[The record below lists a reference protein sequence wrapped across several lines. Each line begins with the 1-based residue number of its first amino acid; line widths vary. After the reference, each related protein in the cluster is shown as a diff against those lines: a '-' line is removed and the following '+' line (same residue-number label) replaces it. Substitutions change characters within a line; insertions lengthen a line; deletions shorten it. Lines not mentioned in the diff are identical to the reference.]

1 MAAKKKTTEET
12 SEQRTATGAMDT
24 EQAEQTAPEE
34 DADGEQTT
42 AEQRPE
48 AVEVPET
55 PADPQEDVADA
66 APDDTGPKLESLSA
80 LADRHRVVGWQQAA
94 LLRLMG
100 WEDDKRVSDAEYR
113 AALETLKSR
122 RIGGGRR

>member
-1 MAAKKKTTEET
+1 MAVKKKTPEET
-12 SEQRTATGAMDT
+12 PEQRTATAAMDT
-24 EQAEQTAPEE
+24 EQAASAPEE
-34 DADGEQTT
+34 DAHGEQTT
-42 AEQRPE
+42 AAE
-48 AVEVPET
+48 AAEVPET
-55 PADPQEDVADA
+55 PADTKEDVADA

-80 LADRHRVVGWQQAA
+80 LADRHRVAGWQQAA

>member
-12 SEQRTATGAMDT
+12 PEQRTATAAMDT

-34 DADGEQTT
+34 EVHDEQTT
-42 AEQRPE
+42 A
-48 AVEVPET
+48 AKAAEVPET

-66 APDDTGPKLESLSA
+66 APDDSAPKLESLSV

-100 WEDDKRVSDAEYR
+100 WEDDKRVSEAEY
-113 AALETLKSR
+113 ATALDGLKTR

>member
-12 SEQRTATGAMDT
+12 PEQRTATGAMDT
-24 EQAEQTAPEE
+24 EQAASAPEE
-34 DADGEQTT
+34 DAHGEQTT
-42 AEQRPE
+42 AAE
-48 AVEVPET
+48 AAEVPET
-55 PADPQEDVADA
+55 PADTKEDVADA

-80 LADRHRVVGWQQAA
+80 LADRHRVAGWQQAA
-94 LLRLMG
+94 LLWLMG

>member
-12 SEQRTATGAMDT
+12 PEQRTATGAMDT
-24 EQAEQTAPEE
+24 EQAEQTASAPEE
-34 DADGEQTT
+34 EIHGEQTA
-42 AEQRPE
+42 AE
-48 AVEVPET
+48 AAEVPET
-55 PADPQEDVADA
+55 PADPEKDVEDA
-66 APDDTGPKLESLSA
+66 ASDDTGPKLESLSA
-80 LADRHRVVGWQQAA
+80 LADRHRVAGWQQAA